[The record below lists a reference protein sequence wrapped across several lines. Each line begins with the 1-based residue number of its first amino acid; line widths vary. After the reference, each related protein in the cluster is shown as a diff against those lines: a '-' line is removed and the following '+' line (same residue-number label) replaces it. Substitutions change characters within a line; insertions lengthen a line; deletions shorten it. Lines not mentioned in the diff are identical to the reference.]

1 MTRKIQ
7 VALWK
12 VRGLTLKGEIDM
24 KAMRNWM
31 NKPWTWGTY
40 FKLSGIVAGV
50 YCALFGAVLVW
61 QKWKEHKELEEYQ
74 KANKEEHEI

>member
-1 MTRKIQ
+1 
-7 VALWK
+7 
-12 VRGLTLKGEIDM
+12 M
-24 KAMRNWM
+24 KAMKDFM

-50 YCALFGAVLVW
+50 YCALFGMVLVW

-74 KANKEEHEI
+74 KANEKESGI